1 MATFDLCANPR
12 LPLTGKSQTSS
23 VALHLSPPTL
33 DFGLWISDPRLV
45 EMELRHLRYFVAV
58 AEAENVSRAAL
69 KLHISQPG
77 ISRQIRDLEEEIG
90 FQLFER
96 SAKSIKLTTAG
107 KTFLTEARAVLRR
120 ADEAVKTARAI
131 ATGTQGELHV
141 GYAPSPTSRILPPAL
156 RAFQGLAPN
165 VRVKLHDCSTEEM
178 IAGLRDG
185 KLQIAFLVRPTA
197 RMLRGLHF
205 EELMRDT
212 IRVAVAPNHPL
223 ARRRTV
229 SLTEVAREPLVVYS
243 RAEYP
248 EAHEELEEMFARI
261 KTNPRIAE
269 EHDGVASLIAGVES
283 GAGVALVPES
293 IGCIA
298 GPRLKLV
305 RLSPAVE
312 PLIIGAAWP
321 KEGLAPIV
329 ERFLKSAQQVAGSK

>member
-1 MATFDLCANPR
+1 
-12 LPLTGKSQTSS
+12 
-23 VALHLSPPTL
+23 
-33 DFGLWISDPRLV
+33 
-45 EMELRHLRYFVAV
+45 MELRHLRYFVAV

-69 KLHISQPG
+69 KLHVSQPG

-96 SAKSIKLTTAG
+96 SAKSLKLTRAG
-107 KTFLTEARAVLRR
+107 KTFLTEARAVLQR

-131 ATGTQGELHV
+131 ATGEQGELHV

-156 RAFQGLAPN
+156 RAFQAESPN
-165 VRVKLHDCSTEEM
+165 IRVRLHDFSTEEM
-178 IAGLRDG
+178 IAGLRAG
-185 KLQIAFLVRPTA
+185 KLQIAFLVRPITG
-197 RMLRGLHF
+197 MLRGVHF
-205 EELMRDT
+205 EEILRDA
-212 IRVAVAPNHPL
+212 ICLAVAPNHPL

-229 SLTEVAREPLVVYS
+229 ALADVVAEPLVIYS

-248 EAHEELEEMFARI
+248 EAHEELAEMFSHLKA
-261 KTNPRIAE
+261 KPHIAE

-305 RLSPAVE
+305 RVLPAAP

-321 KEGLAPIV
+321 KDGLAPMA
-329 ERFLKSAQQVAGSK
+329 ERFLKCAKKVASAL